1 MDDDM
6 IDYMEYMSM
15 RSVPITNEI
24 TSTLFTEIGDQPA
37 PTPTQQTESNT
48 NDVSITD
55 DGIEYY
61 VLKDFI

>member
-6 IDYMEYMSM
+6 IDYMEYMTM

-24 TSTLFTEIGDQPA
+24 NSTLFTETDN
-37 PTPTQQTESNT
+37 QQEEQIENTT
-48 NDVSITD
+48 NDVYRTD

>member
-6 IDYMEYMSM
+6 IDYMEYMYM
-15 RSVPITNEI
+15 RSIPITNEI
-24 TSTLFTEIGDQPA
+24 NSTLFTETDNQQEQPEKSM
-37 PTPTQQTESNT
+37 TP
-48 NDVSITD
+48 DVYRTD

>member
-6 IDYMEYMSM
+6 IDYMEYMYM
-15 RSVPITNEI
+15 RTVPITNEV
-24 TSTLFTEIGDQPA
+24 TSTLFTETDDQPSS
-37 PTPTQQTESNT
+37 QSENT
-48 NDVSITD
+48 THDVSRTE